1 MDAFSSW
8 KLRVFVY
15 AQVGRLDRI
24 GVFCGIVG
32 EYNFGSTEDPLGV
45 IFEASVFMFDFS
57 DRTTLVDAS
66 LLLSASA

>member
-1 MDAFSSW
+1 MYSCTLRSVDSTGLVFSAVSW
-8 KLRVFVY
+8 ENIILER
-15 AQVGRLDRI
+15 
-24 GVFCGIVG
+24 
-32 EYNFGSTEDPLGV
+32 STEDPLGV